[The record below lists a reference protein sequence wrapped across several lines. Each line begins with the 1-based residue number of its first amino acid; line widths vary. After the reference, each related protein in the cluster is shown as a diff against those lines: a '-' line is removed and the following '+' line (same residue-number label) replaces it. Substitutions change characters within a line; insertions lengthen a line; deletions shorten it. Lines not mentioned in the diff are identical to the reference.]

1 MKRRVK
7 RTNNNKLDDSAL
19 INPSLDREEL
29 RSAVDRDIDSIE
41 KEQEDELK
49 REEAE
54 EMKVHMHDISIMNIR
69 LALNR

>member
-1 MKRRVK
+1 
-7 RTNNNKLDDSAL
+7 
-19 INPSLDREEL
+19 L